1 MRESGIRVVLSEKVS
16 DSSTVYSRG
25 KAFLVSL
32 VCWIYLLL
40 GEWGVLFACNEAFA
54 LGVPIGQLILVTAI
68 VSGGAAL
75 LLSFPKWRLY
85 GLLILLT
92 ACVGFFIW
100 RWEELTVGFA
110 YIWESFGI
118 AFDTYFHDMNG
129 LGTSAAGIE
138 SQVLLA
144 MIGISMLIALVMGSA
159 IFLWKSMSV
168 SLVLFGLV
176 DGLILIVGLM
186 PAVWV
191 VMIQLIVLLGMSLLS
206 GCHNRQAVFGTVTR
220 IDARIGLR
228 QKMQLQVS
236 FGIVLLAAVIMYL
249 VSALLLEPAYA
260 RVESAREA
268 TNELRQD
275 IQNFTINDWD
285 DFGFSLFDRGT
296 MGLNGG
302 KLGDYQSISGK
313 KQTDLYITSDVSYSG
328 TVYIKGFA
336 AGLYAGDHWEQVL
349 FQDWAENY
357 YGTGTWEL
365 VPETNYVSQ
374 EYRNLLHL
382 AAEHQDTEQ
391 IVVSRAMKVEV
402 EGARE
407 EYCYLPGFPQAA
419 MLGSTMPLYGW
430 AEQISPSAS
439 YVTIL
444 TSPDWLLEQIGTDFI
459 TSGAV
464 YASYVPEDQTMTIQS
479 GNTSLETEY
488 DQFVREN
495 YLQIPG
501 QVLDR
506 VRSDWEAYLQK
517 YPYAKFGY
525 VEDVEAETGV
535 NVQTSGTRTYAEV
548 AKRVRSYLAERAEY
562 TMSPGKTPSGE
573 DFIDYFLFEQEEGY
587 CVHFASAATMLF
599 RMSGIP
605 ARYVEGYT
613 ANGLEAGVKTV
624 VMDTQAHAWCEIYI
638 SGFGWV
644 PVDVTPGGREAAS
657 LPEDQQGSTAESPEE
672 TITETEPVTIAPEET
687 IEVPNTVERETVE
700 QPSQIPGQNAVEI
713 PGASGRIG
721 TELLE
726 KFLTVMGILAGLLAV
741 RFIIRKRSRLLLAR
755 KKTRLQQSNC
765 RRAILAAYQYTVALT
780 AHLPVGLELDASAE
794 AFAKACPDGE
804 EALFVQWKE
813 LVQEACFSCHEMT
826 EENREAVLQFYRYMY
841 RKSLTTGKDGRTIS
855 KFLQTC
861 RRFWRTYG
869 SCYPEI

>member
-1 MRESGIRVVLSEKVS
+1 MRKSGIRVVLSEKVS

-32 VCWIYLLL
+32 ICWVYLLL
-40 GEWGVLFACNEAFA
+40 GEWGVLFACNEAFS
-54 LGVPIGQLILVTAI
+54 LGVPIGQLGLATAI
-68 VSGGAAL
+68 VSGAAAL

-100 RWEELTVGFA
+100 GRDKLTVGFA

-118 AFDTYFHDMNG
+118 AFDTYFHNMNG
-129 LGTSAAGIE
+129 LGTSAAGME

-144 MIGISMLIALVMGSA
+144 MIGVSMLIALLMGSA

-176 DGLILIVGLM
+176 DALILIVGLM

-191 VMIQLIVLLGMSLLS
+191 VMIQFIVLLGMSLLS
-206 GCHNRQAVFGTVTR
+206 GCRNRQAVFGTVTR

-236 FGIVLLAAVIMYL
+236 FGIVLLAAVFMYL
-249 VSALLLEPAYA
+249 VSALLLQPAYA
-260 RVESAREA
+260 RVESVREA

-313 KQTDLYITSDVSYSG
+313 KQTDLYITSDVSYPG

-336 AGLYAGDHWEQVL
+336 AGLYAGDHWEQVM

-357 YGTGTWEL
+357 YGEGTWEL

-382 AAEHQDTEQ
+382 AAEQEDTEQ

-402 EGARE
+402 ERAQE

-419 MLGSTMPLYGW
+419 MLGSSMPLYGW

-444 TSPDWLLEQIGTDFI
+444 TSPDWLLEKIGNNFI
-459 TSGAV
+459 ISRAV
-464 YASYVPEDQTMTIQS
+464 YASYVPETETMTIRN
-479 GNTSLETEY
+479 GNTSLETDY

-495 YLQIPG
+495 YLQIPS

-506 VRSDWEAYLQK
+506 VKSDWEAYLQK
-517 YPYAKFGY
+517 YPYEKSSY
-525 VEDVEAETGV
+525 EENVENGI
-535 NVQTSGTRTYAEV
+535 NVPASAASTYAEV
-548 AKRVRSYLAERAEY
+548 TKRVRSYLAERAAY
-562 TMSPGKTPSGE
+562 TMSPGKTPAGE

-613 ANGLEAGVKTV
+613 VDGLEAGVKTV

-644 PVDVTPGGREAAS
+644 TVDATPGGRGASS
-657 LPEDQQGSTAESPEE
+657 LPEDQEGSTGESPEE

-726 KFLTVMGILAGLLAV
+726 KFLTVIGILAGLLAV
-741 RFIIRKRSRLLLAR
+741 RFIIRKRSRLLLDR

-765 RRAILAAYQYTVALT
+765 RRAILAAYQYTAALS
-780 AHLPVGLELDASAE
+780 AHLPVRLEPDASAE

-813 LVQEACFSCHEMT
+813 LVQEAYFSCHEMT
-826 EENREAVLQFYRYMY
+826 EENREAVLEFYRYMY
-841 RKSLTTGKDGRTIS
+841 QKSLTTGKDGKTIS
-855 KFLQTC
+855 PFLQKC

-869 SCYPEI
+869 SCYPQV